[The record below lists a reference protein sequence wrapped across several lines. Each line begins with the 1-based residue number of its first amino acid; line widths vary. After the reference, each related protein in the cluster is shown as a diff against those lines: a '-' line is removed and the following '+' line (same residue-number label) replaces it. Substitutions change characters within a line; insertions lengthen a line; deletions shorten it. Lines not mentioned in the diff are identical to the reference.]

1 MRHSKLAMLTGVLL
15 LSLGTLQEVRAD
27 TNPSLA
33 QDEQTDD
40 DVETKREEMVSPA
53 ASSSF

>member
-1 MRHSKLAMLTGVLL
+1 MRYSKLAMLTGVLL

-40 DVETKREEMVSPA
+40 GVETKREEMVSPA
-53 ASSSF
+53 ASSSL